1 MKHGRSTHVPTLA
14 NGNSVFR
21 KRANEQWRR
30 LPQKQRA
37 SGEAEHMRSV
47 CCVLLVA
54 QAESFRALVR
64 APTPVL
70 SAAARRPPTMASVDT
85 VEEEEELKVPMRV
98 QLIVEP
104 TPFTHVSGYANRFK
118 EYLKYQKKAGAE
130 VSIITPAPHG
140 PSAGLYSYWG
150 RRCPG
155 SSVCGCQNK
164 HAHSAS
170 PEVDTTCVV
179 CRQAAAEVKSPIF
192 KINAWSA
199 VHGMLL
205 ETMPDAALFSDF
217 MIDLMWCGLVDH
229 FVHGCDGRKEGA
241 SGTGHSCTS
250 RPMPWPVRCGRPGVA

>member
-1 MKHGRSTHVPTLA
+1 M
-14 NGNSVFR
+14 
-21 KRANEQWRR
+21 
-30 LPQKQRA
+30 
-37 SGEAEHMRSV
+37 
-47 CCVLLVA
+47 
-54 QAESFRALVR
+54 
-64 APTPVL
+64 
-70 SAAARRPPTMASVDT
+70 
-85 VEEEEELKVPMRV
+85 
-98 QLIVEP
+98 
-104 TPFTHVSGYANRFK
+104 
-118 EYLKYQKKAGAE
+118 
-130 VSIITPAPHG
+130 
-140 PSAGLYSYWG
+140 YSYWG

-164 HAHSAS
+164 HAHSTS

-205 ETMPDAALFSDF
+205 ETMPDAALGSDF

-250 RPMPWPVRCGRPGVA
+250 RYGGACAVSYGTPIRHLHHETINLTSFSRSSGAAFAHMKRTARGLFTSYYRPPAARPPGSLLQTEPCWSAQNLSDVLARSNWAADRLPRAQAWAAAGGKAPCVHTEHGSTFPPKSGRRASSGWSCSENKVGVDHQ